1 MSHLVQHGPAPDGLP
16 VTYSFWYDT
25 QVVMRVATARS
36 RKLQS
41 ELHCTI
47 TGESD
52 ASVHIHIGKRD
63 RDISKTMILAVEE
76 IAEPRCRQ

>member
-1 MSHLVQHGPAPDGLP
+1 VSHLVQNGSAPDRLP
-16 VTYSFWYDT
+16 VTYSSWYDT
-25 QVVMRVATARS
+25 PVVMCVASARS

-52 ASVHIHIGKRD
+52 AAVHIRIGQRD
-63 RDISKTMILAVEE
+63 RNICKAMILDVEE
-76 IAEPRCRQ
+76 IPAPRRLH

>member
-1 MSHLVQHGPAPDGLP
+1 MSHLIQHGPAPDRLS
-16 VTYSFWYDT
+16 VTYSSWYDT
-25 QVVMRVATARS
+25 PVVMRVANARS
-36 RKLQS
+36 RKSQS

-52 ASVHIHIGKRD
+52 ASVHIDIGKRD
-63 RDISKTMILAVEE
+63 RNISKTMILAVEE